1 MKKNCSSVS
10 RMERK
15 SSRLY
20 KVGNH
25 YQVQEYIL
33 HLYILHLMSILPWK
47 QTEKNSTSEG
57 GTKMF
62 FDYKKA
68 QRMKELYPGGTRIR
82 LISMN
87 DPYAPIAPG
96 TEGTVD
102 FVDDIGT
109 LHCTFDDGRVLGV
122 IPSEDS
128 FSVISLPEQSGPQES
143 ENEQFGMK
151 MG

>member
-1 MKKNCSSVS
+1 
-10 RMERK
+10 
-15 SSRLY
+15 
-20 KVGNH
+20 
-25 YQVQEYIL
+25 
-33 HLYILHLMSILPWK
+33 
-47 QTEKNSTSEG
+47 
-57 GTKMF
+57 MF